1 MIKIGDKEYRNLEEQ
16 VAFLT
21 QKSTLA
27 SLGLHFKG
35 IVGDTSELPM
45 ENAVD
50 GDTYGVGTQPPYR
63 YYAYNGGVYSDIG
76 TFPQEGPK
84 GVPGDRGP
92 QGPAGPVGPKGD
104 KGSQGIAGPAGGG
117 MGVDRITKMDLAVG
131 QPSLAYSNTTG
142 AALVKQGKITAAGQD
157 YSISVNDKLPIIPGK
172 NINIKTNT
180 ANNALVI
187 GADIAVTSVNDKT
200 GDVSLTIPSKTSQL
214 TNDAG
219 FITASYHDP
228 DKQNTLVSGKN
239 IKTINN
245 ESILGEGNIT
255 ISGGGTAGVT
265 SLNSKTGAIT
275 LAAGNNVTINESG
288 NTLTINATGG
298 GGGGSGETYE
308 VIDISSIT
316 TLTDDQYNTLIAS
329 PFNKVKNGN
338 TLYDLYQNTTTE
350 LIYAVNYLSTGY
362 RVVISKATK
371 EITTSSVPSLTNIAS
386 YVKNNLNY
394 NVNNSM
400 YALSAYQG
408 KLLNDR
414 LTTVENK
421 SNGVTK
427 LMNQNSPHNEATGTI
442 FVGAGLTIENNILK
456 STGGGSGGG
465 STLYQH
471 HITLNVPAV
480 YTSTNFDDPS
490 GEATIEFSF
499 YSPHAPFNDYEEL
512 FNWMNSAMN
521 RYIDGCNG
529 VAYDSSFSVDGAFSR
544 IKTGTTMSSS
554 STVGYYELSKWE
566 PSVGWTP
573 VYYIKEKG
581 MMDSHS
587 LTDSAGEM

>member
-27 SLGLHFKG
+27 SLGMHFKG
-35 IVGDTSELPM
+35 IVGNTSELPM

-63 YYAYNGGVYSDIG
+63 YYVYNGGEYSDIG

-104 KGSQGIAGPAGGG
+104 KGNQGIAGPSGGG
-117 MGVDRITKMDLAVG
+117 VGVDHITKMDLAVG

-142 AALVKQGKITAAGQD
+142 AALVKQGKITAEGQD
-157 YSISVNDKLPIIPGK
+157 YSVTVNDKIPIIPGS
-172 NINIKTNT
+172 NINIT
-180 ANNALVI
+180 ANGTNDALVI
-187 GADIAVTSVNDKT
+187 EAEQNVLSVNGQT
-200 GDVSLTIPSKTSQL
+200 GVVTLPIPSKTSDL
-214 TNDAG
+214 TNDSG

-228 DKQNTLVSGKN
+228 DKQNTLISGDN

-245 ESILGEGNIT
+245 ESILGPGNIT
-255 ISGGGTAGVT
+255 ISGGTAGVT

-275 LAAGNNVTINESG
+275 LAGGTNVTITDSG

-298 GGGGSGETYE
+298 GGGSGTNYE

-316 TLTDDQYNTLIAS
+316 TLTDDQYNTLISS
-329 PFNKVKNGN
+329 PFNKVKNGD

-362 RVVISKATK
+362 RVIINKSTKA
-371 EITTSSVPSLTNIAS
+371 ITTGYINSLTSISS
-386 YVKNNLNY
+386 YVKNNLDY
-394 NVNNSM
+394 NVDNSI

-421 SNGVTK
+421 GNGVTK
-427 LMNQNSPHNEATGTI
+427 LMRQDGTYEATGTI
-442 FVGAGLTIENNILK
+442 FVGSGLNLANNIL
-456 STGGGSGGG
+456 TATGGSGG
-465 STLYQH
+465 TLYQH
-471 HITLNVPAV
+471 TLTYNSDKFSDTDQFSNEVQG
-480 YTSTNFDDPS
+480 SFS
-490 GEATIEFSF
+490 ISF
-499 YSPHAPFNDYEEL
+499 YSTHGHFENASDFWVWLIDKGSINVCDGQLWGSMGGGTAFTRITVLGDTDAEK
-512 FNWMNSAMN
+512 
-521 RYIDGCNG
+521 YIQFEAFAGNG
-529 VAYDSSFSVDGAFSR
+529 EWNPIQYWLKNAAA
-544 IKTGTTMSSS
+544 TG
-554 STVGYYELSKWE
+554 
-566 PSVGWTP
+566 
-573 VYYIKEKG
+573 
-581 MMDSHS
+581 
-587 LTDSAGEM
+587 LTDTITDSFRDM

>member
-1 MIKIGDKEYRNLEEQ
+1 MIKIGDKEYRNMEEQ

-50 GDTYGVGTQPPYR
+50 GDTYGVGAQPPYR
-63 YYAYNGGVYSDIG
+63 YYAYNGGAYSDIG

-92 QGPAGPVGPKGD
+92 QGPAGPIGPKGD
-104 KGSQGIAGPAGGG
+104 KGNQGIAGPSGGG
-117 MGVDRITKMDLAVG
+117 VGVDHISKIDLSTSNPSIT
-131 QPSLAYSNTTG
+131 YNTTNG
-142 AALVKQGKITAAGQD
+142 ATLTKSGQITAAGTNYD
-157 YSISVNDKLPIIPGK
+157 ITVDDKLPIVAGDNVTIAA
-172 NINIKTNT
+172 NET
-180 ANNALVI
+180 NNALKI
-187 GADIAVTSVNDKT
+187 SAASSPITSVNGKT
-200 GDVSLTIPSKTSQL
+200 GTVVLKTSDL
-214 TNDAG
+214 ENNSNYITN
-219 FITASYHDP
+219 SYHDP
-228 DKQNTLVSGKN
+228 EKQNTLVSGDN

-245 ESILGEGNIT
+245 ESILGSGNIT

-275 LAAGNNVTINESG
+275 LAAGTNVTINESG

-316 TLTDDQYNTLIAS
+316 TLTDDQYNTLISS
-329 PFNKVKNGN
+329 PFNKVKNGD
-338 TLYDLYQNTTTE
+338 TLYDLYQNTTSE

-362 RVVISKATK
+362 RVTINKSTKAISTGY
-371 EITTSSVPSLTNIAS
+371 ITSLTSIAS
-386 YVKNNLNY
+386 FVKNNLDY
-394 NVNNSM
+394 NVDNSI

-408 KLLNDR
+408 KVLNDR

-421 SNGVTK
+421 GGGVTK
-427 LMNQNSPHNEATGTI
+427 LMNQDGTNESTGTI
-442 FVGAGLTIENNILK
+442 FVGAGLTIANNILK
-456 STGGGSGGG
+456 ATGGSGGS

-471 HITLNVPAV
+471 HIKLNVPNV

-512 FNWMNSAMN
+512 WNWMNSAMN
-521 RYIDGCNG
+521 RWIDSCNG
-529 VAYDSSFSVDGAFSR
+529 VAYNSNFSVDAEFSR
-544 IKTGTTMSSS
+544 IKTGLTLSNSSS
-554 STVGYYELSKWE
+554 VYYYELSKWE

-581 MMDSHS
+581 MMDGHS